1 MYDFRFGRI
10 MDLSHP
16 QARIRDI
23 NVRFQHT
30 YILGPP
36 GVGKTSLM
44 LRMALTDILCGCSCI
59 FIDPKG
65 EHVKS
70 LYNLIPDKEKIIYF
84 SLNNPSLIINPLRK
98 QGYRLDDLIDEFL
111 EILDI
116 VTLQTSSNPVL
127 SDNMKELIAKAVKE
141 LREED
146 RDIENLL
153 NFLRYS
159 DFRREYLGRK
169 HSEYWEEV
177 DKKNA
182 GKMSDES
189 ATAKRLAIRLNKFVE
204 DERFLKIVKGENQ
217 LDIEKITDNQNV
229 ILIDTSG
236 MSDDKKTY
244 VVSLFSCA
252 IKSYMN
258 FQKPSIKKPLMFY
271 FDECFLGI
279 NESFTNLMPLGRSY
293 KIGFTL
299 AHQEIN
305 QFKNQKTLKNL
316 TGNCS
321 TKIAFR
327 QSDSSGAKLM
337 ANDFGL
343 KNDDFIN
350 LPDYEAWVRI
360 KNQNSWVKTWPAP
373 IPEKKDDIDEVLE
386 NTENFENDF
395 EVCFLNGD
403 IWFSC

>member
-1 MYDFRFGRI
+1 ME
-10 MDLSHP
+10 LAHP
-16 QARIRDI
+16 PARIRDI

-44 LRMALTDILCGCSCI
+44 LRMALTDILYGCACI

-65 EHVKS
+65 DHVET
-70 LYNLIPDKEKIIYF
+70 LYQLIPDKSKVIYF
-84 SLNNPSLIINPLRK
+84 SYSNPSLVINPLRK
-98 QGYRLDDLIDEFL
+98 KGYRLDDVIEEFI
-111 EILDI
+111 EILDV
-116 VTLQTSSNPVL
+116 VTVQTSSNPPM
-127 SDNMKELIAKAVKE
+127 SENMKELIAKAVKE

-153 NFLRYS
+153 NFLRYP
-159 DFRREYLGRK
+159 DFRREYMGRNR
-169 HSEYWEEV
+169 SAYWAEV
-177 DKKNA
+177 DSKNA
-182 GKMSDES
+182 GKMSDEA

-217 LDIEKITDNQNV
+217 LDIEKVTENQNV

-244 VVSLFSCA
+244 IVSLFSFA
-252 IKSYMN
+252 VKSYMN
-258 FQKPSIKKPLMFY
+258 FQKPQIKKPLMFY

-305 QFKNQKTLKNL
+305 QFKDQKTLKNL

-321 TKIAFR
+321 TKVAFR
-327 QSDSSGAKLM
+327 QADSSGAKLM
-337 ANDFGL
+337 ANDFAL

-350 LPDYEAWVRI
+350 LPDFHAWVRI
-360 KNQNSWVKTWPAP
+360 KNQNSLVKTWAAP
-373 IPEKKDDIDEVLE
+373 MIDKKGNPPTCDSDTFDTSNCTEKDNGIM
-386 NTENFENDF
+386 FHNDA
-395 EVCFLNGD
+395 
-403 IWFSC
+403 IWFCC